1 MFQLFPSFVD
11 ICFCI
16 CAACWAEFQWDGM
29 YSFSEDNEIRSWV
42 PDYTDA
48 WGLAEQTQVYWY
60 GNVSEPGTPVVQAI
74 KAIGKC
80 GRKDNPGSQ
89 QNHGFLSVESL
100 SNCRMMA
107 SG

>member
-1 MFQLFPSFVD
+1 MSG
-11 ICFCI
+11 
-16 CAACWAEFQWDGM
+16 AET
-29 YSFSEDNEIRSWV
+29 S
-42 PDYTDA
+42 
-48 WGLAEQTQVYWY
+48 
-60 GNVSEPGTPVVQAI
+60 VVQAVE
-74 KAIGKC
+74 AIGKC